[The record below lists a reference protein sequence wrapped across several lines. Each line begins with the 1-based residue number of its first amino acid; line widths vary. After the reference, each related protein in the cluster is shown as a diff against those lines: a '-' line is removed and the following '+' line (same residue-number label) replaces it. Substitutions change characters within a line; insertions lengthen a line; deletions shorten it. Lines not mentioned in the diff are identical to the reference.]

1 MHYKKGVNMQKP
13 NISVQFLLF
22 LVFSV
27 SPFSAIISQEPTILW
42 QSFHDGPIN
51 SVDYF
56 KHMVVDN
63 DGNTFVLCGT
73 KGDISQYDVNITTYK
88 IDTSGQIE
96 WVDNYNGPG
105 TNSLD
110 SPIDIVYDPN
120 GYVISMG
127 KLKGAGMVVIKY
139 DLTGQKQWVYQPSDD
154 DDYAY
159 TMTIDD
165 EGNIYIAGKSKVP
178 NSGNY
183 IGLIIKLSPG
193 GSQLFRN
200 EYKYGGTVLTWNV
213 KIIKMI
219 TDLNG
224 NLLVVG
230 DCKRTTGS
238 YYSCF
243 IAKIDQSGTEQW
255 NYVHLSDSLY
265 MGSFYQANICTD
277 ADNNVYAASP
287 ASVGENDY
295 SDYLVFRLDNSNG
308 NISWSKK
315 LDGGNGG
322 SDNVKSIHA
331 DNIGN
336 IYLSGYSRY
345 SGPRSSHVLIKMN
358 SSNGNLLWEKEIR
371 DYGTAGFHKF
381 SINDFC
387 LDDMGNFY
395 ISFPDI
401 IDDLKK
407 YTPEGDILWSKDVPG
422 AFRGSDYTFDNWM
435 DIHISAIIKD
445 NNGKIYFGCSGT
457 EGGNSDLTD
466 VMVAV
471 LTEDPTS
478 VGDDDH
484 SFPSRYSLAQNYPN
498 PFNPSTK
505 IRFRISEFGFVRLKI
520 YDVLGN
526 EVATLVNEEKPAESY
541 EVNFDANNLSS
552 GIYFYKL
559 QAESFVATKKM
570 VLLR

>member
-1 MHYKKGVNMQKP
+1 MRT
-13 NISVQFLLF
+13 ILLF
-22 LVFSV
+22 ALIVLPSGTTY
-27 SPFSAIISQEPTILW
+27 SQEPTILW

-63 DGNTFVLCGT
+63 DGNTYVLCGT

-88 IDTSGQIE
+88 IDTSGHIE

-110 SPIDIVYDPN
+110 SPIDIMYDPN
-120 GYVISMG
+120 SYVISMG

-139 DLTGQKQWVYQPSDD
+139 DLTGQRQWVYQPQEN

-165 EGNIYIAGKSKVP
+165 VGNIYIAGKSKVP
-178 NSGNY
+178 NSSNFN
-183 IGLIIKLSPG
+183 GLIIKLSPG

-200 EYKYGGTVLTWNV
+200 EYQYGGTVLTWNV

-230 DCKRTTGS
+230 DCKRTTGN

-243 IAKIDQSGTEQW
+243 IAKINQNGNEQW
-255 NYVHLSDSLY
+255 KYEHLSDSLY
-265 MGSFYQANICTD
+265 MGSFYQANICID
-277 ADNNVYAASP
+277 VDNNVYAASA
-287 ASVGENDY
+287 ASKGENDY
-295 SDYLVFRLDNSNG
+295 SDYLVFRLDNSTG
-308 NISWSKK
+308 NTSWSKK

-322 SDNVKSIHA
+322 SDNVKSIQA
-331 DNIGN
+331 DNSGN

-345 SGPRSSHVLIKMN
+345 SGPQFSHVLIKLN
-358 SSNGNLLWEKEIR
+358 SLDGDLLWEKEIR
-371 DYGTAGFHKF
+371 DYGTAGNVKF
-381 SINDFC
+381 TTNDFF
-387 LDDMGNFY
+387 LDDAGNFY
-395 ISFPDI
+395 ISLPEVI
-401 IDDLKK
+401 KDLKK
-407 YTPEGDILWSKDVPG
+407 FNPDGDVLWSIDIPG
-422 AFRGSDYTFDNWM
+422 AFRGAVGSYSWIDQYFSTV
-435 DIHISAIIKD
+435 IKAP
-445 NNGKIYFGCSGT
+445 NGKIYIGCSGT
-457 EGGNSDLTD
+457 NGGNNDPTD
-466 VMVAV
+466 VMVAA
-471 LTEDPTS
+471 LTEDPTG
-478 VGDDDH
+478 VDDD
-484 SFPSRYSLAQNYPN
+484 PSLPTKFSLAQNYPN

-505 IRFRISEFGFVRLKI
+505 IRFQIAEIGYVSLKI

-526 EVATLVNEEKPAESY
+526 EVATLVNEEKPSGIY
-541 EVNFDANNLSS
+541 EVKFDAKNLPS

-559 QAESFVATKKM
+559 QSGSFVETKKM
-570 VLLR
+570 VLVK